1 MPPASITT
9 STTVLPT
16 TEAPATTTTVAITD
30 PRVFLLGDSVMAAL
44 NPNLT
49 DLARKELQQLGWIV
63 TIDAKES
70 RFPSAGISVL
80 KARRSEIG
88 QVVVIQMSNN
98 YLDNEALWSK
108 QIDEMFDVLA
118 GARKVVFLNVSEFR
132 PDRIQVNA
140 QLRGA
145 LLRHSNMVLLDW
157 NAATAANPSY
167 VASDRLHLTAK
178 GAKAFADMIVATLG
192 PAPSAPVK
200 STKAPIGPA

>member
-1 MPPASITT
+1 MPRATT
-9 STTVLPT
+9 TTTVRPT

-49 DLARKELQQLGWIV
+49 DLARKELEPLGWIV

-80 KARRSEIG
+80 KARRREIG

-145 LLRHSNMVLLDW
+145 LLRHPNMVLLDW
-157 NAATAANPSY
+157 NAATAANPLY

-178 GAKAFADMIVATLG
+178 GAKAFADMIVTALG
-192 PAPSAPVK
+192 PAPSALVK
-200 STKAPIGPA
+200 STRATIGPA

>member
-1 MPPASITT
+1 VTP
-9 STTVLPT
+9 STTTTTTVAPT
-16 TEAPATTTTVAITD
+16 TAPPSTTTTVAITD
-30 PRVFLLGDSVMAAL
+30 PHVFLLGDSVMAAL

-49 DLARKELQQLGWIV
+49 DLARKELTPLGWIV

-108 QIDEMFDVLA
+108 QIDEMFDVLT
-118 GARKVVFLNVSEFR
+118 GVRKVVFLDVSEFR
-132 PDRIQVNA
+132 PDRIQVNE
-140 QLRGA
+140 QLRAA

-157 NAATAANPSY
+157 NAVTAANPSY
-167 VASDRLHLTAK
+167 VASDHLHLTAK
-178 GAKAFADMIVATLG
+178 GAKAFADMIVAALG
-192 PAPSAPVK
+192 PAPSAIVA
-200 STKAPIGPA
+200 STRAAMGVN